1 MLIWSWLLYMFS
13 IDRTSLRNFNKYLL
27 PILTLVTSFIGYKS
41 NTFIDSDTWYF
52 DLVKSPLNPPSYI
65 FGIVWPILYL
75 LMAFVSFISA
85 DKIWTLFIPQLIL
98 NAAWSW
104 MFFFLHAPLL
114 ALINISILIFLNQ
127 KILIILRGESSLLFW
142 LYLPYIL
149 WLSFAAFL
157 NASIVFLN

>member
-1 MLIWSWLLYMFS
+1 MKYFLPLLVIACSVIGSLANIFISSDSWY
-13 IDRTSLRNFNKYLL
+13 
-27 PILTLVTSFIGYKS
+27 V
-41 NTFIDSDTWYF
+41 
-52 DLVKSPLNPPSYI
+52 DLVKSPLNPPSFV
-65 FGIVWPILYL
+65 FGIVWPILYA
-75 LMAFVSFISA
+75 LMAFVSFKSA

-104 MFFFLHAPLL
+104 MFFFMHAPLL

-127 KILIILRGESSLLFW
+127 KILVILKIESKLLFW
-142 LYLPYIL
+142 LYLPYVL

>member
-1 MLIWSWLLYMFS
+1 MKYFLPLLVIACS
-13 IDRTSLRNFNKYLL
+13 VIGSLAN
-27 PILTLVTSFIGYKS
+27 IFI
-41 NTFIDSDTWYF
+41 NSDTWYV
-52 DLVKSPLNPPSYI
+52 DLVKSPLNPPSFV
-65 FGIVWPILYL
+65 FGIVWPILYA
-75 LMAFVSFISA
+75 LMAFVSFKSA

-104 MFFFLHAPLL
+104 MFFFMHAPLL

-127 KILIILRGESSLLFW
+127 KILVILKIESKLLFW
-142 LYLPYIL
+142 LYLPYVL

>member
-1 MLIWSWLLYMFS
+1 MKYFLPLLVIACS
-13 IDRTSLRNFNKYLL
+13 VIGSLAN
-27 PILTLVTSFIGYKS
+27 IFIS
-41 NTFIDSDTWYF
+41 SDTWYV

-65 FGIVWPILYL
+65 FGIVWPILYA
-75 LMAFVSFISA
+75 LMAFVSFRSA

-104 MFFFLHAPLL
+104 MFFFMHAPLL

-127 KILIILRGESSLLFW
+127 KILVILSNESKLLFW
-142 LYLPYIL
+142 LYLPYVL

>member
-1 MLIWSWLLYMFS
+1 M
-13 IDRTSLRNFNKYLL
+13 
-27 PILTLVTSFIGYKS
+27 
-41 NTFIDSDTWYF
+41 
-52 DLVKSPLNPPSYI
+52 DLVKSPLNPPSYV
-65 FGIVWPILYL
+65 FGIVWPILYV
-75 LMAFVSFISA
+75 LMAFVSFRSA

-104 MFFFLHAPLL
+104 MFFFMHAPLL

-127 KILIILRGESSLLFW
+127 KILVILSNESKLLFW
-142 LYLPYIL
+142 LYLPYVL